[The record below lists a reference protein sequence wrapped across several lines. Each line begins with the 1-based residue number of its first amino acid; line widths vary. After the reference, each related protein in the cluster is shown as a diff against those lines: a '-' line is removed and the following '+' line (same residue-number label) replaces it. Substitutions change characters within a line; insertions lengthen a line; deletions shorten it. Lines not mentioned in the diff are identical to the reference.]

1 MGLKLCNR
9 HCHVEGNNK
18 KYTQDFS
25 DSWLLVSQPGE
36 YKLVTIVAEPDS
48 KSEKVSARDTF
59 SLENGPRGDSSTFS
73 FISK

>member
-9 HCHVEGNNK
+9 HCHVEGNIHK
-18 KYTQDFS
+18 IFLILGYS
-25 DSWLLVSQPGE
+25 YLSQE
-36 YKLVTIVAEPDS
+36 STSSVTIVAEPDS

-73 FISK
+73 FFSK